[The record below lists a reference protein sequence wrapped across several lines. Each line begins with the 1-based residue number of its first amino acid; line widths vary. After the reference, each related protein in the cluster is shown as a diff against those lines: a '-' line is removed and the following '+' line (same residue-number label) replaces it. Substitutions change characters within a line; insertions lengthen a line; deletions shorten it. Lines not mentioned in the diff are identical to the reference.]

1 MAEYKSLYHY
11 LGKPAGGELGRK
23 VANEATVR
31 GLKLEKLEVDKDLVP
46 SGFVYTY
53 PVDFLDDFF
62 NNNKEKTLEDRV
74 KALEEIVNTILSLPV
89 INKKHLIQRDEVD
102 DLPF

>member
-31 GLKLEKLEVDKDLVP
+31 GLKLEKLEVNKDLVP

-62 NNNKEKTLEDRV
+62 NNSNSKSLDDRV
-74 KALEEIVNTILSLPV
+74 KALEEKVNMILSLPS
-89 INKKHLIQRDEVD
+89 INKKHLIQKDEID

>member
-1 MAEYKSLYHY
+1 MIIEYKSLYHY
-11 LGKPAGGELGRK
+11 LGKPAGGELGRT
-23 VANEATVR
+23 VAEEATLR
-31 GLKLEKLEVDKDLVP
+31 GLKLGKLEVDKDLVP

-62 NNNKEKTLEDRV
+62 NKNKEKTLVERIRI
-74 KALEEIVNTILSLPV
+74 LEEKV
-89 INKKHLIQRDEVD
+89 KHLEQYSPKKEDIED

>member
-31 GLKLEKLEVDKDLVP
+31 GLRLEKMDVDKDLVP

-53 PVDFLDDFF
+53 PVDFLDDYF
-62 NNNKEKTLEDRV
+62 NNEQQTGPTSLEDRV
-74 KALEEIVNTILSLPV
+74 KLLEDKIDLLLPHFKS
-89 INKKHLIQRDEVD
+89 NKKVD

>member
-1 MAEYKSLYHY
+1 MVIEYKSLYHY
-11 LGKPAGGELGRK
+11 LGKPAGGELGKK
-23 VANEATVR
+23 VAEEATSK
-31 GLKLEKLEVDKDLVP
+31 GLKLGKLEVSKDLVP

-74 KALEEIVNTILSLPV
+74 KVLEEKV
-89 INKKHLIQRDEVD
+89 KHLEQYSPKKEDIED

>member
-31 GLKLEKLEVDKDLVP
+31 GLRLEKMDVDKDLVS

-53 PVDFLDDFF
+53 PVDFLDDYF
-62 NNNKEKTLEDRV
+62 NNEQQTGPTSLEDRV
-74 KALEEIVNTILSLPV
+74 RVLEDKVNLLYPQLKS
-89 INKKHLIQRDEVD
+89 NKELED

>member
-1 MAEYKSLYHY
+1 MIIEYKSLYHY

-23 VANEATVR
+23 VAEEATSR
-31 GLKLEKLEVDKDLVP
+31 GLKLGKLDVSKDLVP

-53 PVDFLDDFF
+53 PIDFLDEYF
-62 NNNKEKTLEDRV
+62 NDKNEKTLVERIRV
-74 KALEEIVNTILSLPV
+74 LEEKVKKLEGGKIVE
-89 INKKHLIQRDEVD
+89 KED

>member
-11 LGKPAGGELGRK
+11 LGKPAGGELGKK

-31 GLKLEKLEVDKDLVP
+31 GLRLEKMDVDKDLVP

-53 PVDFLDDFF
+53 PVDFLDNYF
-62 NNNKEKTLEDRV
+62 NNEQQTGPTSLEDRV
-74 KALEEIVNTILSLPV
+74 RILEDKVNLLYPQL
-89 INKKHLIQRDEVD
+89 KKKEED

>member
-31 GLKLEKLEVDKDLVP
+31 GLRLEKMDVDKDLVP

-74 KALEEIVNTILSLPV
+74 KLLEEKVDLLAPHFKS
-89 INKKHLIQRDEVD
+89 NKEED